1 MSLPN
6 RSLSCHRTK
15 TDPLHPD
22 ITPPRFHI
30 GHGTILGW
38 LGLSILCTAFAMWD
52 YRRLNRAKE
61 AQCKAEGID
70 ESRWEEF
77 VEMGSESPL
86 FRYTL

>member
-1 MSLPN
+1 
-6 RSLSCHRTK
+6 
-15 TDPLHPD
+15 
-22 ITPPRFHI
+22 
-30 GHGTILGW
+30 
-38 LGLSILCTAFAMWD
+38 MWD

>member
-1 MSLPN
+1 
-6 RSLSCHRTK
+6 
-15 TDPLHPD
+15 
-22 ITPPRFHI
+22 
-30 GHGTILGW
+30 
-38 LGLSILCTAFAMWD
+38 MWD

-61 AQCKAEGID
+61 ARCKAEGID